1 MGAWPLAWSAGVI
14 FVAYALRGATGFG
27 AGVVSIPLLLLALPL
42 EVVIPLVTAMG
53 MIASA
58 GQAVHQR
65 RWVDWSAVGGLLVP
79 SLLGVAAGLALFAVL
94 DPQLLLKAL
103 AAFIIGYALWGYLP
117 RKRGQDPFARD
128 ASARKASLPFAR
140 KGPDPFSTWLGRL
153 AGALGGFV
161 ATVFGGM
168 AGPLYVVYLRT
179 RALDKT
185 SFRATMSFALLCLA
199 AVRAVGYGSL
209 GFYDA
214 RVLWLLAG
222 ALPVVFLAMV
232 AGDHWHARLDEA
244 RFGHIVAGLLALSGV
259 ALLFK

>member
-1 MGAWPLAWSAGVI
+1 VI

-42 EVVIPLVTAMG
+42 QVVIPLVTAMG
-53 MIASA
+53 MLASF

-65 RWVDWSAVGGLLVP
+65 RFVDGAALRKLLVP
-79 SLLGVAAGLALFAVL
+79 SVAGIAAGLWLFKAL
-94 DPQLLLKAL
+94 DPELLLRAL
-103 AAFIIGYALWGYLP
+103 AVFIIGYALWGYLP
-117 RKRGQDPFARD
+117 KRAARP
-128 ASARKASLPFAR
+128 APA
-140 KGPDPFSTWLGRL
+140 WLGPI

-179 RALDKT
+179 CALDKAR
-185 SFRATMSFALLCLA
+185 FRATMSLALLCLSVLRA
-199 AVRAVGYGSL
+199 AGYGGL

-214 RVLWLLAG
+214 RVLWLLA
-222 ALPVVFLAMV
+222 AAVPLVVVAMV
-232 AGDHWHARLDEA
+232 AGDRWHARLDEA
-244 RFGHIVAGLLALSGV
+244 RFGHVVAGLLALSGA

>member
-1 MGAWPLAWSAGVI
+1 MI

-42 EVVIPLVTAMG
+42 PVVIPLVTAMG
-53 MIASA
+53 MLASF

-65 RWVDWSAVGGLLVP
+65 RFVDWAALRKLLVP
-79 SLLGVAAGLALFAVL
+79 SVVGIAAGLWLFKAL
-94 DPQLLLKAL
+94 DPEILLRAL
-103 AAFIIGYALWGYLP
+103 AVFIIGYALWGYLP
-117 RKRGQDPFARD
+117 KRAARP
-128 ASARKASLPFAR
+128 AAPA
-140 KGPDPFSTWLGRL
+140 WLGPI

-179 RALDKT
+179 CALDKAR
-185 SFRATMSFALLCLA
+185 FRATMSLALLCLSALRA
-199 AVRAVGYGSL
+199 AGYGGL

-214 RVLWLLAG
+214 RVLWLLA
-222 ALPVVFLAMV
+222 AAVPVVVAAMV
-232 AGDHWHARLDEA
+232 AGDRWHARLDEA
-244 RFGHIVAGLLALSGV
+244 RFGHVVAGLLALSGA

>member
-1 MGAWPLAWSAGVI
+1 MGQVLLAVGAWPLAWSAGVI

-65 RWVDWSAVGGLLVP
+65 RWVDWSAVGGLLIP

-117 RKRGQDPFARD
+117 RKE
-128 ASARKASLPFAR
+128 
-140 KGPDPFSTWLGRL
+140 KGVRTLFPALGWL